1 MKNEK
6 INKSSILVAVFY
18 YNISNTTDK
27 TNKNLKIHAL
37 VTKQK
42 KEKSEKCL
50 LVIQQWA
57 LEKNSRTSSF

>member
-18 YNISNTTDK
+18 YNISNITHK

-42 KEKSEKCL
+42 KGKSEKCL
-50 LVIQQWA
+50 LVIQQ
-57 LEKNSRTSSF
+57 

>member
-6 INKSSILVAVFY
+6 INKSSILLAVFY
-18 YNISNTTDK
+18 YNISNITHK

-42 KEKSEKCL
+42 KGKSEKCL

-57 LEKNSRTSSF
+57 LEKK

>member
-18 YNISNTTDK
+18 YNISNITHK

-42 KEKSEKCL
+42 KENL
-50 LVIQQWA
+50 
-57 LEKNSRTSSF
+57 KNAYWLFNNEL

>member
-50 LVIQQWA
+50 LVIQQ
-57 LEKNSRTSSF
+57 